1 MIVDEID
8 PVVSPSRRP
17 SWSHCIASVVVC

>member
-8 PVVSPSRRP
+8 PLNLLAVYWVM
-17 SWSHCIASVVVC
+17 HGF